1 MARIDRINEEMR
13 NELAKLL
20 PSLKDP
26 RLSGGLVSIT
36 RVDAAS
42 DLSKATVYFSVLGG
56 DHKEVARGFRSASGF
71 IRRELA
77 RSLQLRNTPELFFQ
91 YDVSIER
98 GTHLLELIREIEQ
111 ELPSEETE
119 EELEDEEIE
128 DEADE

>member
-13 NELAKLL
+13 AELARLL

-36 RVDAAS
+36 RVDAAA

-56 DHKEVARGFRSASGF
+56 DRKETARGFRSASGF

-77 RSLQLRNTPELFFQ
+77 HRLQLRNTPELFFK
-91 YDVSIER
+91 YDESIER
-98 GTHLLELIREIEQ
+98 GTHLLELMRSIE
-111 ELPSEETE
+111 PSAPEDAEVAPD
-119 EELEDEEIE
+119 EDED
-128 DEADE
+128 DE

>member
-13 NELAKLL
+13 AELARLL

-36 RVDAAS
+36 RVDAAA

-56 DHKEVARGFRSASGF
+56 DKKETARGFRSASGF

-77 RSLQLRNTPELFFQ
+77 HRLRLRNTPELFFK
-91 YDVSIER
+91 YDESIER
-98 GTHLLELIREIEQ
+98 GTHLLELMRSIEASA
-111 ELPSEETE
+111 P
-119 EELEDEEIE
+119 EDAEAAP
-128 DEADE
+128 DEVGDDE

>member
-13 NELAKLL
+13 AELARLL

-36 RVDAAS
+36 RVDAAA

-56 DHKEVARGFRSASGF
+56 DRKETARGFRSASGF

-77 RSLQLRNTPELFFQ
+77 HRLQLRNTPELFFK
-91 YDVSIER
+91 YDESIER
-98 GTHLLELIREIEQ
+98 GTHLLELMRSIE
-111 ELPSEETE
+111 PSAP
-119 EELEDEEIE
+119 ED
-128 DEADE
+128 DEAAPDEVGDDE

>member
-13 NELAKLL
+13 AELARLL

-36 RVDAAS
+36 RVDAAA

-56 DHKEVARGFRSASGF
+56 DKKETARGFRSASGF

-77 RSLQLRNTPELFFQ
+77 HRLQLRNTPELFFK
-91 YDVSIER
+91 YDESIER
-98 GTHLLELIREIEQ
+98 GTHLLELMRSIE
-111 ELPSEETE
+111 PSAP
-119 EELEDEEIE
+119 EDAESSP
-128 DEADE
+128 DEVGDDE

>member
-13 NELAKLL
+13 AELARLL

-36 RVDAAS
+36 RVDAAA

-56 DHKEVARGFRSASGF
+56 DRKETARGFRSASGF

-77 RSLQLRNTPELFFQ
+77 HRLQLRNTPELFFK
-91 YDVSIER
+91 YDESIER
-98 GTHLLELIREIEQ
+98 GTHLLELMRSIE
-111 ELPSEETE
+111 PSAP
-119 EELEDEEIE
+119 EDAEAAP
-128 DEADE
+128 DEVSDDE

>member
-13 NELAKLL
+13 AELARLL

-36 RVDAAS
+36 RVDAAA

-56 DHKEVARGFRSASGF
+56 DRKETARGFRSASGF

-77 RSLQLRNTPELFFQ
+77 HRLQLRNTPELFFK
-91 YDVSIER
+91 YDESIER
-98 GTHLLELIREIEQ
+98 GTHLLELMRSIE
-111 ELPSEETE
+111 PSAP
-119 EELEDEEIE
+119 EDAE
-128 DEADE
+128 DAPDEVRDDE

>member
-13 NELAKLL
+13 AELARLL

-36 RVDAAS
+36 RVDAAA

-56 DHKEVARGFRSASGF
+56 DKKETARGFRSASGF

-77 RSLQLRNTPELFFQ
+77 HRLQLRNTPELFFK
-91 YDVSIER
+91 YDESIER
-98 GTHLLELIREIEQ
+98 GTHLLELMRSIE
-111 ELPSEETE
+111 PSAP
-119 EELEDEEIE
+119 EDAEPSP
-128 DEADE
+128 DEVGDDE